1 MKLSKHTKVN
11 LCIAISIAMFLGF
24 IDEGYC
30 NFNWM
35 KNIGNWIA
43 LSIYALF
50 IFGILSAIT
59 FGYKKL
65 KSQMKNSK
73 TSTS

>member
-1 MKLSKHTKVN
+1 MKLSKQTWIN
-11 LCIAISIAMFLGF
+11 LWISISIAMFLGY
-24 IDEGYC
+24 IDEGYY

-43 LSIYALF
+43 LSVYALF
-50 IFGILSAIT
+50 IFGILTAIT

-65 KSQMKNSK
+65 KSQLKNSK